1 MKGRHLFKTIVVFAL
16 FIGIIANFGMI
27 CSAEGPYNDYT
38 YNAYDQSVPTAP
50 GYLPERL
57 ITGASLGIDGF
68 KDPADIYYNNRDS
81 VFLLDSGNSR
91 IVVLSSED
99 LSLKKIIYPLDSSE
113 NSLKLVEPT
122 GIFVRPDGDI
132 FIADKGA
139 GAVYVFDSEGK
150 QKDTIGC
157 PDSDLLPDGFDY
169 KPSKVAVDSN
179 GIVYVISYGCYNG
192 ALQFD
197 QYYNFIGFYGSETV
211 TMTAKLVLEKMWA
224 KIVPKSMS
232 KNQARAVPVN
242 YNNFDIDASDMIY
255 TTRNDVESNVSQVR
269 KLNYYGNSL
278 LVYKTAGNT
287 RTYGDI
293 ETYYD
298 NKNGLIQSIISDID
312 VDPEGYFSILDTRR
326 NRIFQFDKDSNLLFS
341 FGGTSSQLGCFLEA
355 TSIETIGTDILVVD
369 GKNCSITV
377 FNITEYGALVRKVSA
392 LLSDGKYSET
402 GDVCKEILRFD
413 SKNTLANIG
422 LGKSYQAAGEYRK
435 SLEYFKVADDKL
447 SYSNSFYEYRSALL
461 NDMFVY
467 IITAIAALFVASI
480 VISAV
485 KKKKAVSD
493 YYISISTKKY
503 PFYVMMHPFKGQS
516 SLRESKR
523 GSVLIANIIV
533 ILFFA
538 VNIFVRQNTSFLFSS
553 SRKTD
558 FNIVYTFVGTVV
570 VFAVMVICNW
580 AVGTLMDGEGKLRN
594 IWISCAYAL
603 MPYVVFMIPITVISN
618 ALVLD
623 ESTFYYVAVWFIYAW
638 VAIGIFMAIFEIQQF
653 TMGKT
658 IVAILLTLLGIIIVS
673 ALYAMA
679 YSMLSQL
686 ISFIVT
692 LFNEILMRI

>member
-1 MKGRHLFKTIVVFAL
+1 MKGRHLLKTIVVFAL

-99 LSLKKIIYPLDSSE
+99 LSLKRIIYPLDSSE

-197 QYYNFIGFYGSETV
+197 KDYNFIGFYGSETV

-377 FNITEYGALVRKVSA
+377 FNITEYGALVRKASA

-467 IITAIAALFVASI
+467 IITAIAVLFVASV

-485 KKKKAVSD
+485 KKKKTVSD

-533 ILFFA
+533 MLFFA

-623 ESTFYYVAVWFIYAW
+623 ESTFYYVAVWLIYAW

-692 LFNEILMRI
+692 LFNEVLMRI

>member
-1 MKGRHLFKTIVVFAL
+1 
-16 FIGIIANFGMI
+16 
-27 CSAEGPYNDYT
+27 
-38 YNAYDQSVPTAP
+38 
-50 GYLPERL
+50 
-57 ITGASLGIDGF
+57 
-68 KDPADIYYNNRDS
+68 
-81 VFLLDSGNSR
+81 
-91 IVVLSSED
+91 
-99 LSLKKIIYPLDSSE
+99 
-113 NSLKLVEPT
+113 
-122 GIFVRPDGDI
+122 
-132 FIADKGA
+132 
-139 GAVYVFDSEGK
+139 
-150 QKDTIGC
+150 
-157 PDSDLLPDGFDY
+157 
-169 KPSKVAVDSN
+169 
-179 GIVYVISYGCYNG
+179 
-192 ALQFD
+192 
-197 QYYNFIGFYGSETV
+197 
-211 TMTAKLVLEKMWA
+211 
-224 KIVPKSMS
+224 
-232 KNQARAVPVN
+232 
-242 YNNFDIDASDMIY
+242 
-255 TTRNDVESNVSQVR
+255 
-269 KLNYYGNSL
+269 
-278 LVYKTAGNT
+278 
-287 RTYGDI
+287 
-293 ETYYD
+293 
-298 NKNGLIQSIISDID
+298 
-312 VDPEGYFSILDTRR
+312 
-326 NRIFQFDKDSNLLFS
+326 
-341 FGGTSSQLGCFLEA
+341 
-355 TSIETIGTDILVVD
+355 
-369 GKNCSITV
+369 
-377 FNITEYGALVRKVSA
+377 
-392 LLSDGKYSET
+392 
-402 GDVCKEILRFD
+402 
-413 SKNTLANIG
+413 
-422 LGKSYQAAGEYRK
+422 
-435 SLEYFKVADDKL
+435 
-447 SYSNSFYEYRSALL
+447 
-461 NDMFVY
+461 MFVY
-467 IITAIAALFVASI
+467 IITAIAVLFVASI

-493 YYISISTKKY
+493 YYISISTRKY